1 MPVRGVVLHPCRFVW
16 LLLAVRYVFA
26 ASSVCCRT
34 RKCNKRE
41 RERGREKRGERMWK
55 QALKK
60 LSSAFKGDFLSLA
73 LSESVCK
80 TTGLDARKYTVVS
93 A

>member
-1 MPVRGVVLHPCRFVW
+1 
-16 LLLAVRYVFA
+16 
-26 ASSVCCRT
+26 
-34 RKCNKRE
+34 
-41 RERGREKRGERMWK
+41 MWK